1 MNAPAEVPAAPN
13 GPRRSSLGVWAPLPP
28 LLAWIQLGGWWWV
41 VMAAAALIL
50 TFPASRRQGRSQ
62 AWGVVLLVLGTC
74 AAAVGQAEVDR
85 LAVGWDASWEER
97 QAGVAGQLQGAM
109 AAVLQNADQ
118 AAVQVAS
125 GVPDAAGNEVELLR
139 SARATTGVSA
149 LAVYDA
155 VGELVAWDG
164 EHQGPVPSAVRQWNT
179 PYFYGHGPLFGYL
192 YSIAPIPETGGVA
205 VAAHLMR
212 ADLPSALGEG
222 PGDFATTF
230 RERIGEE
237 IRITPAERAAGEAIW
252 DLRWEGE
259 VLFSV
264 EVVPP
269 SRSERLAGMRV
280 LWGRIVLV
288 PLALGWLLLIP
299 AARGAGLWAG
309 IATLI
314 MGSLILP
321 LGSLLGVPYLF
332 APAGYLLP
340 GPGEITLG
348 RLLAVACAGIMVVA
362 LLSGRGGG
370 RRVGPLPSLVVA
382 ALGFPVV
389 VALLRGGA
397 SPDFLAGPVEGWV
410 AFQGLLALGL
420 TGVARLALLRTRERP
435 GAEALVQGIGAL
447 LAALVLS
454 GVLGEATRRVADLPV
469 WPAILWALPAGLAAS
484 ALGAVEARRRP
495 ALAWLVAAGLGTSLA
510 LPYAWGERVEAR
522 MAVAEAR
529 MESVGM
535 NPDHYLEFLLDRL
548 GREAAALRGGGMGG
562 LDLLVEGWL
571 ESGLAASGYP
581 LRLTLWSPGG
591 VPLEELRIGVT
602 DPRPAVADNLFFSA
616 AGSGGTV
623 VRRFDLPD
631 VHYVGLIPFDD
642 GGAVTAVVPPLR
654 GLGPPEPLGP
664 LFVPE
669 LPQGEPLTL
678 VPLLPGEQEGIP
690 EGLRWVPGVEGWRGE
705 SVLAYPEGLYLAR
718 YALEFPP
725 GAVAV
730 ARGGL
735 LLVLNLLVV
744 GLVWGTARLPRSMAA
759 GWGVRPRMGRWLGS
773 FRARVTLVLFLF
785 FLVPTLFFGS
795 QAYRTLAGAAQRTA
809 EALARRAVDDG
820 ASAFL
825 EVQGEIDLLSRR
837 VRADLLLY
845 EQGSLVAGSPP
856 ELVEMG
862 LFDGWLPAS
871 AVGLLEGREE
881 VVASGA
887 SAWGRWSYMVA
898 YRRLPG
904 GVVLASVAP
913 LRVGTAALRS
923 REVADLLAFSVVLG
937 ALLSLGLSLVAG
949 RFLSRPIRVLQV
961 ASERVGSGNLRVR
974 LPEDRTDEF
983 GAVFGAFNRM
993 VQRLRRARRE
1003 LVRTSRQTRA
1013 IVEEAATGVVALE
1026 ADGSVAL
1033 ANPRA
1038 EQLLGVPLVVGR
1050 PLPGGAEPREELKG
1064 WLDRCWRDGLPEAG
1078 TELLAEGRRI
1088 RVRARRIAR
1097 GGGSGGMVLSL
1108 EDVTDELRS
1117 ERILAWGEMAQQVAH
1132 EVKNPLTPIK
1142 LAVQHI
1148 RRAWEDRHPDYDAIL
1163 DRNVGAILGEIDRLA
1178 GIARGFSRFAAPQA
1192 AGEAPVEPVPLQRV
1206 VDELLALYAHG
1217 DGTVR
1222 FSGRIPPDL
1231 PPVRAREPEVKEV
1244 LVNLLENA
1252 RAATGESGDVVMEAE
1267 ETDEGVELRV
1277 RDTGSGIPPE
1287 LLPRVFEPHFS
1298 TRSTGAGLG
1307 LAIVRKLVESWD
1319 GTVVADSSPGQG
1331 TTITMLLCRW
1341 GDEPRAAPAPSP
1353 GSGAGGTEVGE

>member
-1 MNAPAEVPAAPN
+1 MWN
-13 GPRRSSLGVWAPLPP
+13 GLRRSSVGVWAPLLP

-41 VMAAAALIL
+41 ALAAAAVVLAL
-50 TFPASRRQGRSQ
+50 PGLRGRGRSQ
-62 AWGVVLLVLGTC
+62 ASGVVLLILATC
-74 AAAVGQAEVDR
+74 AAAVGQGETER
-85 LAVGWDASWEER
+85 LATGWEEWWAER
-97 QAGVAGQLQGAM
+97 EAGVALQLDGAL
-109 AAVLQNADQ
+109 ASLLQNADQ
-118 AAVQVAS
+118 AAVRVAS
-125 GVPDAAGNEVELLR
+125 GVPEASGNQVELLR
-139 SARATTGVSA
+139 TARAITGVSA

-164 EHQGPVPSAVRQWNT
+164 DHQGPVPFAVRQWNT

-205 VAAHLMR
+205 VAALLMR

-222 PGDFATTF
+222 LGDFAGTF
-230 RERIGEE
+230 QQRIGEE
-237 IRITPAERAAGEAIW
+237 IRITPADRAAGEAIW

-264 EVVPP
+264 EVVTP
-269 SRSERLAGMRV
+269 SRSERLTELRV

-288 PLALGWLLLIP
+288 LLALGWLLLVS
-299 AARGAGLWAG
+299 AARGAGLQAG
-309 IATLI
+309 AATVL
-314 MGSLILP
+314 LAAVILP

-332 APAGYLLP
+332 APVGYLLP

-348 RLLAVACAGIMVVA
+348 RLLALGWAGIVAVA
-362 LLSGRGGG
+362 LLSGGGHH
-370 RRVGPLPSLVVA
+370 RRVGWLPGLLVA
-382 ALGFPVV
+382 AVGFPATVY
-389 VALLRGGA
+389 LLRSGA

-435 GAEALVQGIGAL
+435 GGEALLHGIAALAAAL
-447 LAALVLS
+447 LLA
-454 GVLGEATRRVADLPV
+454 GVLGEATRRVVPLPI
-469 WPAILWALPAGLAAS
+469 WPAVLWALPTALAAA
-484 ALGAVEARRRP
+484 ALGAVDPRRRP
-495 ALAWLVAAGLGTSLA
+495 ALAWLVAASLGTSAA
-510 LPYAWGERVEAR
+510 LPWAWAQRVEAR

-535 NPDHYLEFLLDRL
+535 NADLYLEFLLNRL
-548 GREAAALRGGGMGG
+548 GDEADALRSGGVDGLELLVDAWVGSGMAAA
-562 LDLLVEGWL
+562 
-571 ESGLAASGYP
+571 GYP
-581 LRLTLWSPGG
+581 VRLTLWSPGG

-602 DPRPAVADNLFFSA
+602 DPRPSVADNLFFTA
-616 AGSGGTV
+616 GGSGEGV
-623 VRRFDLPD
+623 VRRFDLPG
-631 VHYVGLIPFDD
+631 VHYVGLIPFPD
-642 GGAVTAVVPPLR
+642 GTGLTAVVPPLR

-664 LFVPE
+664 LFVPG
-669 LPQGEPLTL
+669 LPDGEPLTL
-678 VPLLPGEQEGIP
+678 IPLLPGEQEGVP
-690 EGLRWVPGVEGWRGE
+690 DGLRWVPGTDGWRGE

-718 YALEFPP
+718 YALDFPP

-735 LLVLNLLVV
+735 LLVLNLLLV
-744 GLVWGTARLPRSMAA
+744 GLVWGTARLPRSMAE
-759 GWGVRPRMGRWLGS
+759 GWGGRPRMGRLLGS

-785 FLVPTLFFGS
+785 FLVPTLFFGI

-862 LFDGWLPAS
+862 LFDGWLPGS
-871 AVGLLEGREE
+871 AGGLMEGREE
-881 VVASGA
+881 VVASSA

-913 LRVGTAALRS
+913 LRVGAAALRS

-937 ALLSLGLSLVAG
+937 ALLSLGLSLAAG
-949 RFLSRPIRVLQV
+949 RFLSQPIQVLQV

-974 LPEDRTDEF
+974 LPEERTDEF

-1003 LVRTSRQTRA
+1003 LVRTNRQTRA

-1026 ADGSVAL
+1026 ADGAVAL

-1038 EQLLGVPLVVGR
+1038 EQLLGAPLVAGR
-1050 PLPGGAEPREELKG
+1050 PLPGGTEPREELMV

-1192 AGEAPVEPVPLQRV
+1192 AGEAPVEPVQLQRV

-1222 FSGRIPPDL
+1222 FSGSIPADL

-1252 RAATGESGDVVMEAE
+1252 RAATGEVGDVVMEAG
-1267 ETDEGVELRV
+1267 ETPEGVELRV

-1307 LAIVRKLVESWD
+1307 LAIVKRLVESWD
-1319 GTVVADSSPGQG
+1319 GTVIANSTPGQG
-1331 TTITMLLCRW
+1331 TAITMRLCRW
-1341 GDEPRAAPAPSP
+1341 GEDPDAATPPSP
-1353 GSGAGGTEVGE
+1353 GSRAGGTGVGE